1 MAALGGGSWSP
12 GVVEGAD
19 PCSLGA
25 FRFAPVA
32 PPPVVW
38 VVVGGVAPEGRPWN
52 TGPPTAAV
60 SAGELELG
68 SASLPRVWVPPLG
81 FCLLQVLPS
90 ECQFLGC
97 EDEGATRSR
106 PQGGWMDLG
115 ARV

>member
-1 MAALGGGSWSP
+1 
-12 GVVEGAD
+12 VVEGAD

-32 PPPVVW
+32 QPPVVW
-38 VVVGGVAPEGRPWN
+38 VVVGGLAPEGRPWS

-68 SASLPRVWVPPLG
+68 SASLLRVWVPPLG
-81 FCLLQVLPS
+81 FLQVLPSPS

>member
-1 MAALGGGSWSP
+1 
-12 GVVEGAD
+12 VVEGAD

-38 VVVGGVAPEGRPWN
+38 VVVGGLAPEGRPWS

-90 ECQFLGC
+90 PSECQFLGC